1 MEKRVVNKGFTLIE
15 LLVVVLIIGILAAVA
30 VPQYQKAVEKAR
42 VAQMLPMMR
51 HIYDALALYK
61 LEHGNYWNE
70 EDDLPSWDELGIEP
84 PSGFSQNAYTEFYN
98 DTWYCFPNEE
108 RTGYVYCVRNI
119 NDAGTYAIYL
129 WQPDEPNFLLA
140 GKRTCMGINSFGES
154 VCKALGKQ
162 IEDEDYRGVYFF

>member
-1 MEKRVVNKGFTLIE
+1 MKKWNKRGFTLIE
-15 LLVVVLIIGILAAVA
+15 LLVVVLIIGILVAVA
-30 VPQYQKAVEKAR
+30 VPQYQVAVEKAR

-108 RTGYVYCVRNI
+108 RTGYVYCNSEQSYTI
-119 NDAGTYAIYL
+119 KM
-129 WQPDEPNFLLA
+129 WQPDDADSVLA
-140 GKRTCMGINSFGES
+140 GKRACIVGAAGTVGER
-154 VCKALGKQ
+154 VCKALGKE
-162 IEDEDYRGVYFF
+162 IEDDDYSGYYFF